1 MVLWVEG
8 LEEVEVGLP
17 FEVVDEVGWW
27 VEVGL
32 PSFSVAPAPEA
43 EFWLGLSHFS
53 AWPPARLPSSLIA
66 DSIF

>member
-1 MVLWVEG
+1 M
-8 LEEVEVGLP
+8 GLP

-53 AWPPARLPSSLIA
+53 ARPPARLPSSLIA